1 MCRTGRTGWQT
12 ITATCFSRKS
22 SITFGSS
29 SCSSYST
36 ATALGA
42 LVMTHYSLSVS
53 AWSMQGRIHSVTAVC
68 PTHPPHRSVTS
79 DSQMAS
85 FFPEPVPFM
94 EPNFETSFETSFRVQ
109 SLAPCFLG
117 NQALELSTGAGGFT
131 WPTQMATWEM
141 FSKKE
146 ARSSQSR
153 CRI

>member
-36 ATALGA
+36 ASALSA
-42 LVMTHYSLSVS
+42 LVMTHDSLSVS

-68 PTHPPHRSVTS
+68 PT
-79 DSQMAS
+79 QI
-85 FFPEPVPFM
+85 
-94 EPNFETSFETSFRVQ
+94 
-109 SLAPCFLG
+109 
-117 NQALELSTGAGGFT
+117 
-131 WPTQMATWEM
+131 ATWEM
-141 FSKKE
+141 FSKNE

-153 CRI
+153 SFSDEMMCGSSSSPDKSHGRCRCQTDEDSGHSWKLESTTCF